1 MILVCKDF
9 SFDNRKL
16 STQKLISVNF
26 DDDTTLPSS
35 ITREMDFSEMNKY
48 RLKQNDYGIKY
59 SDVLTFDL
67 HLMKDINIYPDQTDL
82 EFSNSEY
89 EQIVSW
95 LTSPKNNKWMTIT
108 KENGETCKVNGYFSA
123 VTPMDK
129 WGICYGIY
137 CTFTCDSPF
146 SYVEKKLSKTI
157 TNVTNFLVNNE
168 SSEMYDYVYPSFKI
182 TPTKNEEIF
191 IHNMSDSK
199 ILDSG
204 MLETTENKDANMLA
218 LSSKIESYAALH
230 NLTVEYMYD
239 NDQYVQ
245 YICDKTAI
253 LFYMSDRY
261 GMKNKYCAY
270 YLESNGQYYICQSG
284 FFYCKLL
291 KSLPITMDCENLSF
305 YDALDRPVL
314 FDQIG
319 IEDEDEIYW
328 PRLIYGNNT
337 MSMKGSFNIDI
348 NYIEQRKG
356 GLI

>member
-204 MLETTENKDANMLA
+204 MLETTEDKDANMLA

-261 GMKNKYCAY
+261 GMKNKYCDY

-337 MSMKGSFNIDI
+337 MSMKGNFNIDI

>member
-82 EFSNSEY
+82 EFSNAEY

-168 SSEMYDYVYPSFKI
+168 SSEMYDYVYPSLKI

-204 MLETTENKDANMLA
+204 MLEITENKDANMLA

-253 LFYMSDRY
+253 LFYMSDSY
-261 GMKNKYCAY
+261 GIKNKYCAY
-270 YLESNGQYYICQSG
+270 YLESNSQYYICQSG

-314 FDQIG
+314 FDKIG

-337 MSMKGSFNIDI
+337 MSMKGNFNIDI